1 MICPNCGSRIE
12 DITFMGLEEYDC
24 RVYGVY
30 EGHCS
35 TCNCNWHW
43 EDVYEFSES
52 TIPYQI
58 KENK

>member
-1 MICPNCGSRIE
+1 MKCPNCGSYIE

-24 RVYGVY
+24 RVYGIYV
-30 EGHCS
+30 GRCL

-52 TIPYQI
+52 TVPYQVSD
-58 KENK
+58 